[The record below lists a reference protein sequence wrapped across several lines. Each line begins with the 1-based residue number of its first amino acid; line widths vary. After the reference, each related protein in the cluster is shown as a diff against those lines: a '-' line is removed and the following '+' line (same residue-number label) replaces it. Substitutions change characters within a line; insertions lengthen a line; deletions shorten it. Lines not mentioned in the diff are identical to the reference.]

1 MKNIEQ
7 RFFNVIQKEFPEAD
21 IEFSMDTN
29 LIDAGVNS
37 ISFIKL
43 VILIE
48 NEFDIQFEET
58 KLDLSYFPTIR
69 EILEY
74 IEQQSKSEDT
84 N

>member
-7 RFFNVIQKEFPEAD
+7 RFLNVIQKEFPEAD

-29 LIDAGVNS
+29 LIEAGVNS

-58 KLDLSYFPTIR
+58 KLDLNYFPTIR